1 MRKELNKEEIIE
13 QYIKSGEIIFE
24 VLEPNK

>member
-1 MRKELNKEEIIE
+1 MKKELSKEEIIK